1 MSSVRV
7 EFLVEPF
14 SEGAPGPHV
23 LAAIDAARGA
33 GLEPEVGPFGTV
45 ILLPGERVGHLV
57 GDVVDAAF
65 AAGATRV
72 ALQLERTAE

>member
-33 GLEPEVGPFGTV
+33 GLEPEVGPFGTSV
-45 ILLPGERVGHLV
+45 VLAGERVGRLL
-57 GDVVDAAF
+57 GDVVDAAL

-72 ALQLERTAE
+72 ALQVERAAG